1 MYFNSQYGLD
11 NYSFH
16 PSFQGR
22 ERTEANEQRLPLKKR
37 HRHIS
42 TAVPATPEPPKVDN
56 IKSEVNVA
64 KTSEKANCAEK
75 ETRLE
80 KQDKEKVDKNEQRAE
95 KVSVPKSGLLAE
107 THKPVRTEN
116 KLIRQSSYELNKKS
130 DEAEIISTV
139 TKKLD
144 DEVVS
149 KTTDAEEPLKIT
161 EVVALKKADEAEK
174 ENKATRVSI
183 SADPVENKTVE
194 KSDTV
199 SKATEM
205 PISTRTTTT
214 TPKKRHRLEVDLST
228 SPAATTRA
236 NVGLVKSK
244 TEKEIPKVKEKEVT
258 TPKTPV
264 TKSPKANKEPCMKEV
279 ETPPP
284 VPPKAEEK
292 SPEDSPK
299 IMPVE
304 EEKPSN
310 DTSVTKPQEPVEPV
324 TETSIAVESKP
335 ETEPLKESSGTHS
348 DSDIPSE
355 HEPLYESDQSGFM
368 SDKEGPKE
376 IPVKVPQKRR
386 KKKRELRSPIPKVT
400 DKPTPA
406 EVTEDNEPPPP
417 KKKKKVK
424 RRKTNRTGFPTIRK
438 KKRKPKDPS
447 SQKDEEN
454 GEEKSPDVESSVEN
468 TLECDSSEKMMESEQ
483 EKATEVEK
491 EESLDHQECET
502 EEVKVSAEK
511 NEKSISK
518 SPVPKPVPRPRGRPK
533 KINTEAKPPRTP
545 SESPSQSPEKAPKQ
559 LRESLRERRS
569 GKVVDP
575 PQEDKIT
582 DPDQDEQQLEK
593 ILERVATG
601 IGGRTR
607 RKRDLSEE
615 SVKTVQSEGKR
626 QKRHVED
633 DVSISV
639 LQFSRQRMITYCN
652 PILHNVKLN
661 YFT

>member
-1 MYFNSQYGLD
+1 MIVPLLTL
-11 NYSFH
+11 
-16 PSFQGR
+16 QGR

-56 IKSEVNVA
+56 IKSEVIVTKA
-64 KTSEKANCAEK
+64 SEKANCVEK

-80 KQDKEKVDKNEQRAE
+80 KQEKEKAEKNEQRAE
-95 KVSVPKSGLLAE
+95 KVPVPKTGLLTE

-130 DEAEIISTV
+130 DEAEIVNTV
-139 TKKLD
+139 AKKLD
-144 DEVVS
+144 DEVVP
-149 KTTDAEEPLKIT
+149 KATDAEEPLKIT
-161 EVVALKKADEAEK
+161 EVVTLKKADESEK

-183 SADPVENKTVE
+183 ADPAENKAVE
-194 KSDTV
+194 KPDAV
-199 SKATEM
+199 SKSTEV

-236 NVGLVKSK
+236 NAGLVKSK
-244 TEKEIPKVKEKEVT
+244 TEKEVPKVKEKEVT
-258 TPKTPV
+258 SLKTPV
-264 TKSPKANKEPCMKEV
+264 SKSPKANKEQCIKEV
-279 ETPPP
+279 ETSPPAAL
-284 VPPKAEEK
+284 KAEEK
-292 SPEDSPK
+292 SPDDSPK

-310 DTSVTKPQEPVEPV
+310 DTTVTESQVPVESV
-324 TETSIAVESKP
+324 TETNVAVESKP
-335 ETEPLKESSGTHS
+335 ETEPIKESSGTHS

-417 KKKKKVK
+417 KKKKKIK

-447 SQKDEEN
+447 SQKDDEN

-468 TLECDSSEKMMESEQ
+468 TLECDRSEKMMESEQ
-483 EKATEVEK
+483 EKGNEVEK
-491 EESLDHQECET
+491 EESLDQQECET
-502 EEVKVSAEK
+502 EEAKLSLDK
-511 NEKSISK
+511 NEKSK

-533 KINTEAKPPRTP
+533 KINTDAKLSRAP

-569 GKVVDP
+569 GKVTDT
-575 PQEDKIT
+575 PQEEKISE
-582 DPDQDEQQLEK
+582 PDQDEQQLEK

-633 DVSISV
+633 DVSVSI
-639 LQFSRQRMITYCN
+639 FIIKN
-652 PILHNVKLN
+652 K
-661 YFT
+661 